1 MTVKNYNEEKEEY
14 EESGRGKHK
23 VTYVH
28 PDKNNIGNDRF
39 TTKKEA
45 EQFAKQL
52 KKKGYHDVTIG
63 EETAAAATI
72 KAKPSDATKA
82 GMMASAMGVMAGM
95 NKNDLSSWLEQA
107 LALIGHEADTIP
119 PDAAAKNAASV
130 AMKGS
135 PLDIALPNLGSAMKE
150 DIAELFGSEE
160 LTEEFKE
167 KTSVLFEA
175 AVNARVLA
183 EVAALEEQYEEK
195 LNEEIDFITES
206 LAEKVDQYLT
216 YVAETWAQENQVAIE
231 SSLRAEI
238 TEGFIDG
245 LRNLFAEHY
254 VTFPENKV
262 DVVESLVTEN
272 EKLREKL
279 NEEIKFNIELTSLV
293 EDYTKEDIFNEASEG
308 LALTQVQK
316 FKTLVEGVEFDDVE
330 SYKKK
335 LAIVKENYFKQPA
348 SSKPTSFITEE
359 LEADEST
366 EVRYL
371 EPQIA
376 HYASAISRTA
386 KK

>member
-1 MTVKNYNEEKEEY
+1 MTVKKEKKVKAEEHNE
-14 EESGRGKHK
+14 
-23 VTYVH
+23 
-28 PDKNNIGNDRF
+28 
-39 TTKKEA
+39 KKT
-45 EQFAKQL
+45 
-52 KKKGYHDVTIG
+52 HC
-63 EETAAAATI
+63 EETAASATL
-72 KAKPSDATKA
+72 KTKPTEGTTKA

-95 NKNDLSSWLEQA
+95 NKNDLSSWLEQS
-107 LALIGHEADTIP
+107 LALIGHEADSIP

-130 AMKGS
+130 AMK
-135 PLDIALPNLGSAMKE
+135 E
-150 DIAELFGSEE
+150 DVAELFGSEE
-160 LTEEFKE
+160 ISEEFKE

-175 AVNARVLA
+175 AVNARLIA
-183 EVAALEEQYEEK
+183 EMAALEEQYEEK
-195 LNEEIDFITES
+195 LNEEIDIITES
-206 LAEKVDQYLT
+206 LADKVDQYLT

-272 EKLREKL
+272 EKLRDKL

-359 LEADEST
+359 LELDEST